1 MVGSLQI
8 AAPTTPNPTNSLTNV
23 STTEGS
29 VSGIDSAAI
38 AVTITAEA
46 AEHQTNDDAMRHFT
60 SVGKDRG
67 QQFPQK
73 PHKTTQQSI
82 GM

>member
-1 MVGSLQI
+1 MVDSLQI

-23 STTEGS
+23 STTGGG

-46 AEHQTNDDAMRHFT
+46 AEH
-60 SVGKDRG
+60 
-67 QQFPQK
+67 
-73 PHKTTQQSI
+73 
-82 GM
+82 

>member
-8 AAPTTPNPTNSLTNV
+8 AAPTTPNPTNSLANV
-23 STTEGS
+23 STTDGS

-46 AEHQTNDDAMRHFT
+46 AEHRTTTRCDFDCCIA
-60 SVGKDRG
+60 V
-67 QQFPQK
+67 
-73 PHKTTQQSI
+73 KTIMFAPSMVSI
-82 GM
+82 E